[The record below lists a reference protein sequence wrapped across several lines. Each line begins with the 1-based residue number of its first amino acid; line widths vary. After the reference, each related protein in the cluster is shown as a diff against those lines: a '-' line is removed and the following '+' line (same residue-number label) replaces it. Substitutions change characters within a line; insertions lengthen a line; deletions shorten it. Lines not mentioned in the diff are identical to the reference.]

1 MNLPNKLTLLRVA
14 LVPVMIFFLLTQSVP
29 HNFLFALIVF
39 SAASLT
45 DMLDG
50 RIARKRGLVT
60 DFGKLMDP
68 LADKIL
74 VASALICLIKL
85 DAAPCIVV
93 IIVIFREFLVTSLRM
108 IAVEKGKVIAA
119 DIWGK
124 AKTVFQIFTIIWTL
138 CCFELCALGFMP
150 EALPWQTITTV
161 FMWIMAALTV
171 VSGANYVISN
181 RKLIEKM

>member
-60 DFGKLMDP
+60 DL
-68 LADKIL
+68 
-74 VASALICLIKL
+74 SLIHI
-85 DAAPCIVV
+85 
-93 IIVIFREFLVTSLRM
+93 
-108 IAVEKGKVIAA
+108 
-119 DIWGK
+119 
-124 AKTVFQIFTIIWTL
+124 
-138 CCFELCALGFMP
+138 
-150 EALPWQTITTV
+150 
-161 FMWIMAALTV
+161 
-171 VSGANYVISN
+171 
-181 RKLIEKM
+181 